1 MSFVRKI
8 DLIHTAVPCIIGG
21 AALACGNL
29 LGSHDHFVTALT
41 LILLAVVLYFYY
53 ACVLADKNWLD
64 IRAVF
69 SGAWIGTI
77 GLAALRLTDY
87 QEPWQNMTW
96 VLLGAAY
103 SVFILGATMGISC
116 GEKLMGGLKGKG
128 QKAHI
133 GKLYLKLH
141 EERLFWCCVITT
153 LIGFACFVINV
164 MIRGYI
170 PCFASSNDSAYVDF
184 YTKFYVF
191 AVAATGISG
200 LCYYCLKTQKLSVGR
215 RLILWLCI
223 LYSTF
228 LFPTLVVSRGTFV
241 TSALA
246 LTTVVFYLNR
256 RKLLVL
262 ILCLVTILG
271 IYAGVSTLRGYTD
284 AQLQEFFEPSV
295 IVPGGTEKPG
305 DTEEP
310 GDTEDP
316 GDTEEPGDEQVGF
329 QLSPKLAY
337 LYSYLTVSHDNFNE
351 AVQNT
356 VGYTYGAKNF
366 APFNVLL
373 RSEKIAQIID
383 NGEYYLVREHL
394 TTTNLIGDF
403 YYDFHGIGVV
413 VFMLLWSFVFGL
425 MQCSVDV
432 FGGPFALL
440 TMANA
445 MTPVT
450 LCFFATWLSTF
461 SQWMFWGV
469 VLLLAFAACITKKTA
484 TQGR

>member
-1 MSFVRKI
+1 MNKKFDFMKAA
-8 DLIHTAVPCIIGG
+8 LPCVLGG
-21 AALACGNL
+21 AALAGGNL
-29 LGSHDHFVTALT
+29 LGSSNHFVTALI
-41 LILLAVVLYFYY
+41 LILLAVVLYFYC
-53 ACVLADKNWLD
+53 ACVLSDKNWLD

-103 SVFILGATMGISC
+103 SVFILGATVGISC
-116 GEKLMGGLKGKG
+116 GENLLRGLKRKGKD
-128 QKAHI
+128 AHI
-133 GKLYLKLH
+133 GKFYLELH
-141 EERLFWCCVITT
+141 EERIFWICVITT
-153 LIGFACFVINV
+153 LIGFVCFAINV

-170 PCFASSNDSAYVDF
+170 PCFTSSGDSAYLDF
-184 YTKFYVF
+184 YTKFHVF
-191 AVAATGISG
+191 AVAATGVSG

-228 LFPTLVVSRGTFV
+228 IFPTLVVSRGTFV

-262 ILCLVTILG
+262 ILCLATILG

-295 IVPGGTEKPG
+295 IVKPTTPTEPDDTEDPD

-310 GDTEDP
+310 GED
-316 GDTEEPGDEQVGF
+316 QIIF
-329 QLSPKLAY
+329 QLSPKLSY

-366 APFNVLL
+366 APFNVVL
-373 RSEKIAQIID
+373 RSEKIAEIIE
-383 NGEYYLVREHL
+383 NGESYLVREHL

-425 MQCSVDV
+425 MQCCVDV
-432 FGGPFALL
+432 FGGPFSLL
-440 TMANA
+440 TMGNA

-461 SQWMFWGV
+461 SQWLFWGV
-469 VLLLAFAACITKKTA
+469 VLLFALAACITKRKE
-484 TQGR
+484 TQC